1 MNGVEFRT
9 MPPDLSRRKSI
20 TSAVARLAENLAG
33 KLPNLL
39 RTKHISSEIPA
50 SERPLKRVL
59 GPVDLIM
66 LGIGGIVGAGIFAT
80 VGTAAAGDSTRL
92 GAGPALVLSFLLTA
106 IACGFAALCY
116 AEFAS
121 LAQVSGS
128 AYSYGYATL
137 GELVAWIIGWDLIL
151 EYAVGNVAVAVS
163 WSGYFQHLINPYLGG
178 LHERFSWW
186 GLSEFPKWLGT
197 DWRTAM
203 DDAKL
208 ENSRHI
214 IASAP
219 HVLGAPII
227 FNLPAVF
234 IVTAITAILVVG
246 VKESSRFNT
255 VMVAIKL
262 VVLAFFVI
270 VGSMYV
276 KPENLHPF
284 MPNRWPGVW
293 AGAAVVFFAFIGF
306 DAVSTASEEC
316 RNPRRDLPIGIIGS
330 LLICTVIYMLVAFVL
345 TGMCYYKK
353 FALHPDEPLSVAMSE
368 VNLQWA
374 STIIDIGSV
383 VAHTAVLLVFQM
395 GQPRIL
401 YAMSRDGLLPK
412 IMAKTHPR
420 FRTPHVATILTGLFV
435 AVGSAIA
442 SLDEM
447 ADLCNIGTLS
457 AFIIVCA
464 GVLVLRWRDPNR
476 TSGFR
481 TPWVPWIPLAGIGSC
496 FWLMLSLPAIAW
508 VRFIVWLMVGLTF
521 YVSYGYWRRRDRGNG
536 KPAGEPAGVAEES
549 M

>member
-1 MNGVEFRT
+1 
-9 MPPDLSRRKSI
+9 
-20 TSAVARLAENLAG
+20 LAA

-59 GPVDLIM
+59 GPVDLVM
-66 LGIGGIVGAGIFAT
+66 LGIGGIVGAGIFAL
-80 VGTAAAGDSTRL
+80 VGTAAAGDSTRP

-106 IACGFAALCY
+106 IACSFAALCY

-121 LAQVSGS
+121 LAHVSGS

-163 WSGYFQHLINPYLGG
+163 WSGYFQRLINPFLGG
-178 LHERFSWW
+178 LHQKFPGWVAA
-186 GLSEFPKWLGT
+186 EFPKWLGT
-197 DWRTAM
+197 DWRTAIE
-203 DDAKL
+203 DATQKDSL
-208 ENSRHI
+208 NI
-214 IASAP
+214 LASAP
-219 HVLGAPII
+219 HIFGVPIV

-234 IVTAITAILVVG
+234 IVTAITAVLVIG

-255 VMVAIKL
+255 VMVGIKL

-270 VGSMYV
+270 VGIFYV

-284 MPNRWPGVW
+284 MPNGWRGVQ

-306 DAVSTASEEC
+306 DAVSTAAEEC
-316 RNPRRDLPIGIIGS
+316 RNPRRDLPIGILGS
-330 LLICTVIYMLVAFVL
+330 LAICTIIYMLVAVVL

-353 FALHPDEPLSVAMSE
+353 FAADPNEPLSVAMSE
-368 VNLQWA
+368 VNLNWA
-374 STIIDIGSV
+374 AGIIAFGSV
-383 VAHTAVLLVFQM
+383 VAHTAVLLVFQL

-412 IMAKTHPR
+412 AMSKTHRR
-420 FRTPHVATILTGLFV
+420 FRTPHVATLLTGLFV
-435 AVGSAIA
+435 AAGSAMA

-476 TSGFR
+476 SSGFR
-481 TPWVPWIPLAGIGSC
+481 TPWVPWIPLLGIASC
-496 FWLMLSLPAIAW
+496 FWLMLGLPAIAW
-508 VRFIVWLMVGLTF
+508 VRFIIWLIVGLIF
-521 YVSYGYWRRRDRGNG
+521 YVSYAYWRRR
-536 KPAGEPAGVAEES
+536 AGARKL
-549 M
+549 